1 MKTSRAMVA
10 ESVCFYLP
18 RQKQAT
24 ELIRLADLVLIHSR
38 NGDFQ
43 VAGQNKRSGS
53 CRSLAPKAL
62 PHVSLGQRPRED
74 NPPTFSAESAFQPFA
89 LQRQDAIRRAF

>member
-1 MKTSRAMVA
+1 MVA

-43 VAGQNKRSGS
+43 IADSANGGRRDR
-53 CRSLAPKAL
+53 RSLSDRSTPYRL
-62 PHVSLGQRPRED
+62 SSRRD
-74 NPPTFSAESAFQPFA
+74 FNN
-89 LQRQDAIRRAF
+89 RQC